1 LFADGTSSR
10 HDGSMRRY
18 LRLTAA
24 AGLMLAAAGL
34 LALWQRSYGHSDSA
48 RVSVS
53 RRSLRANSC
62 EGSLHFVVGQRM
74 TWIGPQPEPW
84 WSWDARSLEIKP
96 TSEPPA
102 ANKANPLLLLQLRH
116 ARDISYLN
124 VPHWLVAALLGAA
137 GAALWRGSRRFTL
150 RTMLGVT
157 ALVAVLLGLAARE

>member
-1 LFADGTSSR
+1 LFANGTSSR
-10 HDGSMRRY
+10 HDGAMWRT
-18 LRLTAA
+18 LRLTTA
-24 AGLMLAAAGL
+24 AGVMLAATGL
-34 LALWQRSYGHSDSA
+34 LTLWQRSYAHSDSA
-48 RVSVS
+48 RVSLS
-53 RRSLRANSC
+53 SRSLRANSR

-74 TWIGPQPEPW
+74 TWVGAPPEPW
-84 WSWDARSLEIKP
+84 WNWDARSLEIKP

-124 VPHWLVAALLGAA
+124 VPHWLVAVLLGAA

-157 ALVAVLLGLAARE
+157 ALAAVLLGLAARE